1 MTLIKIGC
9 PVKERKLFFLLHTK
23 NGGFGFQVDKC
34 HLDWVKL
41 IMSERGESKMNDSQK
56 MKWYTLA
63 FMCFSTLW
71 GFGNVLNGFM
81 YFNGI

>member
-1 MTLIKIGC
+1 M
-9 PVKERKLFFLLHTK
+9 R
-23 NGGFGFQVDKC
+23 VDKT
-34 HLDWVKL
+34 
-41 IMSERGESKMNDSQK
+41 IFIYENYIYSERGESKMNDSQK

-81 YFNGI
+81 

>member
-1 MTLIKIGC
+1 MG
-9 PVKERKLFFLLHTK
+9 
-23 NGGFGFQVDKC
+23 
-34 HLDWVKL
+34 WVKL

-71 GFGNVLNGFM
+71 GFGNVLNGVG
-81 YFNGI
+81 GIIEPTEKKLDFTGFSLA